1 MPWNQIHQDIE
12 AEKAYNFC
20 QCGIINIREIEKK
33 SDYCTYIKQLQTK
46 VIKQFNIQRRNKF
59 PKYLCL

>member
-1 MPWNQIHQDIE
+1 MLWNQIYQDVE

-33 SDYCTYIKQLQTK
+33 SDYCTYIK
-46 VIKQFNIQRRNKF
+46 
-59 PKYLCL
+59 